1 MSFSLY
7 HSSCSRSINSKQ
19 YMVLW
24 ECCDLLLAKLVV
36 LFSEV
41 FLARGGLFF
50 IEQYWTREFKLSA
63 LDSGAYIRQV
73 FQKSDVKNKISVGGG
88 IFDLVLF
95 VWSVVFIQ
103 IESTLLLQLILVN
116 ILAFNKLFISIGI
129 LHHFDTY
136 LSIIITLVGFWI
148 DSTCNKYRKC
158 TSQCCSR
165 PF

>member
-1 MSFSLY
+1 MF
-7 HSSCSRSINSKQ
+7 
-19 YMVLW
+19 
-24 ECCDLLLAKLVV
+24 LLLASLLVAV

-41 FLARGGLFF
+41 CSCQEYGARRSFF
-50 IEQYWTREFKLSA
+50 YKEPYWTREFKLSA

-103 IESTLLLQLILVN
+103 IESTLLLQLNLVN

-136 LSIIITLVGFWI
+136 LSIIITLVGF
-148 DSTCNKYRKC
+148 
-158 TSQCCSR
+158 
-165 PF
+165 